1 MEKQTVLELIRRELP
16 DVLQENEDLRD
27 WVIQLTHRR
36 YADRAETENRFD
48 RLIEELKLDRE
59 ENARRWDE
67 HNRKADEKW
76 DEQNR
81 KWDEH
86 NRKADEKWDEQNRK
100 WDENQKVIREILN
113 RLDVQEQKH
122 NASIGALG
130 ARWGLYSEASFR
142 NGLKAI
148 LEKSFG
154 VKVDNVTEFD
164 SEGRVFGHPDQ
175 VELDVII
182 YNGLLIL
189 CEIKSSLSKADIV
202 AFKRKTDF
210 YETKHQ
216 RTADRKLMISPMVD
230 ERARPFAEQAGIEIY
245 SHSIDVQP

>member
-76 DEQNR
+76 DE
-81 KWDEH
+81 
-86 NRKADEKWDEQNRK
+86 
-100 WDENQKVIREILN
+100 NQKVIREMLN
-113 RLDVQEQKH
+113 RLDMQEQKH
-122 NASIGALG
+122 SASIGALG

-164 SEGRVFGHPDQ
+164 AEGRVFGHPDQ

-245 SHSIDVQP
+245 SHSIDVQPL

>member
-27 WVIQLTHRR
+27 WVIQLTRRR

-76 DEQNR
+76 DE
-81 KWDEH
+81 
-86 NRKADEKWDEQNRK
+86 
-100 WDENQKVIREILN
+100 NQKVIREMLN
-113 RLDVQEQKH
+113 RLDMQEQKH

-164 SEGRVFGHPDQ
+164 AEGRVFGHPDQ

-202 AFKRKTDF
+202 TFKRKTDF